1 MPFEG
6 TKVQRAAKVDGS
18 LNGTEA
24 SMGRKSKEKA
34 ARREPMV
41 RSGASSSPLLDTG
54 VSGGRGRRGEGGKQL
69 GHEYRRQTRRMS
81 KRASSDLRQSAVRY
95 RRSLDCEMYRQ
106 QTRGVP
112 TANYEKQAYICFFHP
127 PLVPPR

>member
-6 TKVQRAAKVDGS
+6 AKVQRAAKVDGS

-41 RSGASSSPLLDTG
+41 RSGTSSSPLLDTG
-54 VSGGRGRRGEGGKQL
+54 VSGGRGRRREGGSCL
-69 GHEYRRQTRRMS
+69 ATNTVDRR
-81 KRASSDLRQSAVRY
+81 
-95 RRSLDCEMYRQ
+95 
-106 QTRGVP
+106 GG
-112 TANYEKQAYICFFHP
+112 
-127 PLVPPR
+127 

>member
-6 TKVQRAAKVDGS
+6 AKVQRAAKVDGS

-41 RSGASSSPLLDTG
+41 RSGTSSSPLLDTG
-54 VSGGRGRRGEGGKQL
+54 WFSFSNTDGKRKNKTEYKTVTAPFLERKNQESGKL
-69 GHEYRRQTRRMS
+69 PPSNSEYVTRPQ
-81 KRASSDLRQSAVRY
+81 SDLP
-95 RRSLDCEMYRQ
+95 CF
-106 QTRGVP
+106 
-112 TANYEKQAYICFFHP
+112 TAAIVHHHMHSHIKRDRIPATPVE
-127 PLVPPR
+127 